1 MVEQIKSE
9 IKYKL
14 KVPFK
19 YSTGGSQ
26 KDAKELV
33 IKAPNNE
40 VEDEIIKIEEY
51 LGKIDNKMQELIF
64 SKIDISKIEDVQKK
78 LTEKKKSHDLNIE
91 KMPEEEKVKGVV
103 NSLRTAE
110 GLKDCLIAFRRILE
124 KTCKVDNIEQF
135 TDYMYTQINPSETRY
150 LLGKYIVNFIG
161 ASLQD

>member
-1 MVEQIKSE
+1 MEQIKSE

-33 IKAPNNE
+33 IKAPSNDI
-40 VEDEIIKIEEY
+40 EDEIIKIEEY

-64 SKIDISKIEDVQKK
+64 SKIDISKIKEVQKQF
-78 LTEKKKSHDLNIE
+78 EKE
-91 KMPEEEKVKGVV
+91 KVENAKMSEEEKIKQVV
-103 NSLRTAE
+103 GSLRTVE
-110 GLKDCLIAFRRILE
+110 GFKDCLLAFCKILE
-124 KTCKVDNIEQF
+124 KTCKVDGIEQF
-135 TDYMYTQINPSETRY
+135 TDVLYRQMNPNETKY

-161 ASLQD
+161 ASQLD